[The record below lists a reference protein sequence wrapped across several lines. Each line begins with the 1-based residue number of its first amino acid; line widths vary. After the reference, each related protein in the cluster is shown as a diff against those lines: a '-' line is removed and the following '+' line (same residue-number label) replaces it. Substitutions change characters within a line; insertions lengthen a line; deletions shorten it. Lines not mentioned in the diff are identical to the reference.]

1 MKSLVVI
8 SGLGGHALESWK
20 SPTSHNVW
28 LRDFLPTDLER
39 VRTIIYEYNTD
50 LRKGDWKTTIYRL
63 AQLMLEDLRQIRDN
77 TVSYSTHLAG

>member
-1 MKSLVVI
+1 MKSLVAI
-8 SGLGGHALESWK
+8 PGLGGHALGSWK

-39 VRTIIYEYNTD
+39 VRTITYGYNTD

-63 AQLMLEDLRQIRDN
+63 AQSMLEDLRKIRDD
-77 TVSYSTHLAG
+77 TVSYSTHLIG